1 MTCDEFT
8 ARLTPYTSGTLS
20 ASECDA
26 MESHAAECVGC
37 ETLMERATAAQLPTF
52 TPPVP
57 AALRAPVLRAI
68 DERRRRAQAKRW
80 TTALALLGAAALL
93 AVILRPTTR
102 QGNLVVAD
110 SSTVAASAQPRDA
123 RSPADERAQ
132 SEFIALDDAARELQS
147 ALVQAPNDRQLT
159 EFLRSVTERRQ
170 ALQRQV
176 KDARS

>member
-57 AALRAPVLRAI
+57 AALRAPVLRAV
-68 DERRRRAQAKRW
+68 DERRRRARSRRW
-80 TTALALLGAAALL
+80 TTASALLGAAALL
-93 AVILRPTTR
+93 AVIFRPAVRHDT
-102 QGNLVVAD
+102 LVVAD
-110 SSTVAASAQPRDA
+110 SSTVAASARPRDT
-123 RSPADERAQ
+123 RSSADERAQ

-147 ALVQAPNDRQLT
+147 ALAQAPNDRQLT

-176 KDARS
+176 KDAHS

>member
-1 MTCDEFT
+1 
-8 ARLTPYTSGTLS
+8 
-20 ASECDA
+20 
-26 MESHAAECVGC
+26 
-37 ETLMERATAAQLPTF
+37 MERATAGALPTLA
-52 TPPVP
+52 PPLP
-57 AALRAPVLRAI
+57 AALRAPVLRAV

-80 TTALALLGAAALL
+80 TTTLALLGAAALL